1 MSYTMLFHAGFG
13 DILRRP
19 KFLFKH
25 VGIHLG
31 NGLVLHNSPDKG
43 EHVSDVNEFASGH
56 EIEVIPTP
64 PSMKAKIMEG
74 VQDTLRH
81 PRGYDAATNNC
92 QHTATRIT
100 EGRAYS
106 PAVLVVGLLVLGILA
121 MALARGR

>member
-1 MSYTMLFHAGFG
+1 MSYTMLFQAGFG
-13 DILRRP
+13 DVLRRP

-31 NGLVLHNSPDKG
+31 NGLVLHNSPSKG
-43 EHVSDVNEFASGH
+43 EHVSDVSEFSSGH

-64 PSMKAKIMEG
+64 PNMKAKIMER
-74 VQDTLRH
+74 VQDTLCY

-100 EGRAYS
+100 EGRSYS
-106 PAVLVVGLLVLGILA
+106 PAVFVVGLVVLGILA
-121 MALARGR
+121 MTLARGR

>member
-1 MSYTMLFHAGFG
+1 MSYTMLFQADFG

-19 KFLFKH
+19 KFPFKH

-31 NGLVLHNSPDKG
+31 NGLILHNSPSKG

-64 PSMKAKIMEG
+64 PSMKAKILERVEG
-74 VQDTLRH
+74 VLRH

-106 PAVLVVGLLVLGILA
+106 PAVLTVGLVALIILTIT
-121 MALARGR
+121 LTRGR